1 MDRTIGSVR
10 EGFQLVVK
18 TDGNYLTVYPES
30 QGSTVIDLS
39 TLRKRLEDE
48 GITEYDVLQL
58 ARVVRAA
65 DGFEVRLRRWRME
78 GRTSSFHFPSRFR
91 LTR

>member
-18 TDGNYLTVYPES
+18 MDGNYLTVYPES

-65 DGFEVRLRRWRME
+65 DGFEVRLGRGWRGERRH
-78 GRTSSFHFPSRFR
+78 SIFHRDSA
-91 LTR
+91 